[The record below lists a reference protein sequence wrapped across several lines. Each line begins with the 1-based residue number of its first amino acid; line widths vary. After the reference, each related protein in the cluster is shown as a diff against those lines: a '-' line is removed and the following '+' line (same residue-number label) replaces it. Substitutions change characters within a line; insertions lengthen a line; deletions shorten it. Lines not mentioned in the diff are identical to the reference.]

1 MGTEEKGIGKKGKD
15 KNVTLF
21 PTQLLIYSEEPMN
34 VNELTRKLI
43 DIPSVS
49 GDERAVGMF
58 LQEHLEGLGYF
69 VELQEVARDRF
80 NVFATTGAPSRV
92 VLSTHMDTV
101 PPFIQSS
108 EDDERIYGRGACDAK
123 GIIAAQ
129 INAAERLR
137 SGGIQEVG
145 LLFTVD
151 EEQGSL
157 GAQTAN
163 LERSGGVEYLI
174 NGEPTDNRL
183 ASATKGSM
191 RLNLRTRGRAAHSAY
206 PEQGESAIEKLL
218 DVLERIRQCEWPVDE
233 LLGET
238 TCNIGVIGG
247 GTRAN
252 VVPDTA
258 FADLQFRLVSSAL
271 PVRELIEAA
280 SAGRAEVEYLSEHE
294 PVRLETI
301 DRIEQ
306 CVVRFTTDIP
316 YLSNWGKP
324 LLLGPG
330 SILNA
335 HTEHEFVEKQELEQA
350 IEIYVQLASTLLAKD
365 ALSRELVEGV
375 SQ

>member
-1 MGTEEKGIGKKGKD
+1 M
-15 KNVTLF
+15 NLF
-21 PTQLLIYSEEPMN
+21 
-34 VNELTRKLI
+34 ELTRKLI
-43 DIPSVS
+43 DIPSVT
-49 GDERAVGMF
+49 GDERAVGVF
-58 LQEHLEGLGYF
+58 LKEHLESLGYF
-69 VELQEVARDRF
+69 VQLQEAARDRF
-80 NVFATTGAPSRV
+80 NVFATTGVPSRV

-108 EDDERIYGRGACDAK
+108 EDDEKIYGRGACDAK

-129 INAAERLR
+129 INAAEQLR
-137 SGGIQEVG
+137 AEGIQEIG

-157 GAQTAN
+157 GAQIAN
-163 LERSGGVEYLI
+163 LKNPVPQPDYLI
-174 NGEPTDNRL
+174 NGEPTDNKL
-183 ASATKGSM
+183 ASATKGSIG
-191 RLNLRTRGRAAHSAY
+191 LNLHTTGRAAHSAY

-218 DVLERIRQCEWPVDE
+218 DVLERIRRCEWPVDE

-238 TCNIGVIGG
+238 TCNIGVISG

-252 VVPDTA
+252 VVPDAA
-258 FADLQFRLVSSAL
+258 FADLRIRLVSEAA
-271 PVRELIEAA
+271 PVRKLIEAA
-280 SAGRAEVEYLSEHE
+280 IAGRAEVEYLSEHE
-294 PVRLETI
+294 PVWLETI
-301 DRIEQ
+301 DGIEQ

-335 HTEHEFVEKQELEQA
+335 HTEHEFVEKRELEQA
-350 IEIYVQLASTLLAKD
+350 IDIYVQLASALLAKN
-365 ALSRELVEGV
+365 APELIEGV

>member
-1 MGTEEKGIGKKGKD
+1 M
-15 KNVTLF
+15 NLF
-21 PTQLLIYSEEPMN
+21 
-34 VNELTRKLI
+34 ELTCKLI
-43 DIPSVS
+43 DIPSVT

-58 LQEHLEGLGYF
+58 LKEHLEGLGYF
-69 VELQEVARDRF
+69 VQLQEAARDRF

-108 EDDERIYGRGACDAK
+108 EDGEKIYGRGACDAK

-129 INAAERLR
+129 INAAQRLR
-137 SGGIQEVG
+137 GEGIQEVG
-145 LLFTVD
+145 LLFPVD

-157 GAQTAN
+157 GAQIAN
-163 LERSGGVEYLI
+163 LEKPGGVEYLI
-174 NGEPTDNRL
+174 NGEPTDNKL
-183 ASATKGSM
+183 ASATKGSIG
-191 RLNLRTRGRAAHSAY
+191 LNLRTTGRAAHSAY

-218 DVLERIRQCEWPVDE
+218 DVLGRIRQCEWPVDD

-238 TCNIGVIGG
+238 TCNIGVISG

-252 VVPDTA
+252 VVPDAA
-258 FADLQFRLVSSAL
+258 FADLRIRLVSSAA
-271 PVRELIEAA
+271 PVRKLVEAA
-280 SAGRAEVEYLSEHE
+280 IAGSAEVEYLSEHE
-294 PVRLETI
+294 PVCLETVEG
-301 DRIEQ
+301 IEQ

-335 HTEHEFVEKQELEQA
+335 HTVHEFVEKRELEQA
-350 IEIYVQLASTLLAKD
+350 IEIYVQLASTLLARD
-365 ALSRELVEGV
+365 ALTRELVEGV

>member
-1 MGTEEKGIGKKGKD
+1 M
-15 KNVTLF
+15 NVT
-21 PTQLLIYSEEPMN
+21 
-34 VNELTRKLI
+34 ELTRKLI
-43 DIPSVS
+43 DIPSGT

-58 LQEHLEGLGYF
+58 LKEHLESLGYF
-69 VELQEVARDRF
+69 VEMQEVAADRF
-80 NVFATTGAPSRV
+80 NVLATTGASSRV

-101 PPFIQSS
+101 PPFIKSS
-108 EDDERIYGRGACDAK
+108 EDDEKIYGRGACDAK

-129 INAAERLR
+129 INAAQQLR
-137 SGGIQEVG
+137 SEGIQEVG

-157 GAQTAN
+157 GAQIAN
-163 LERSGGVEYLI
+163 LKTSVPQPDYLI

-183 ASATKGSM
+183 AKATRGSL

-218 DVLERIRQCEWPVDE
+218 DVLETIRQSGWPVDD

-252 VVPDTA
+252 VVPDEA
-258 FADLQFRLVSSAL
+258 FADLQLRLVSSVA
-271 PVRELIEAA
+271 PVRKIIEAA
-280 SAGRAEVEYLSEHE
+280 IAGRAEVEYLSEHE

-301 DRIEQ
+301 AGIEQ

-316 YLSNWGKP
+316 YLSNWGRP

-335 HTEHEFVEKQELEQA
+335 HTKHEFVEKRELEQA
-350 IEIYVQLASTLLAKD
+350 VGIYAQLARALLARD
-365 ALSRELVEGV
+365 ALARELVEGV